1 MRLSKKSGTI
11 IPKPDRSHL
20 TYINRTKK
28 REDGI
33 LDTKADLVLKKTYT
47 GEDFMRVKADFE
59 EYIRLKD
66 EKEELLVF

>member
-1 MRLSKKSGTI
+1 LSKKSGSI

-28 REDGI
+28 REDSL
-33 LDTKADLVLKKTYT
+33 LDTKPDEVLKKSYT

>member
-1 MRLSKKSGTI
+1 VRLSKKSGTI